1 MMRSVQDILLQHEI
15 PNKIS
20 KSYVHKRWSQ
30 ELRTLSYDR
39 VEEIKELHQKE
50 TSVYIVLEG
59 VVAPDFRSKE
69 LREKYGCETTVDLI
83 KRLLLPGEI
92 EDISREI
99 EKLSGY
105 RVVTLKEIKK
115 K

>member
-30 ELRTLSYDR
+30 ECGEEAVLELRTLSYDR

-50 TSVYIVLEG
+50 TSVYIVLE
-59 VVAPDFRSKE
+59 
-69 LREKYGCETTVDLI
+69 
-83 KRLLLPGEI
+83 
-92 EDISREI
+92 DISREI

>member
-1 MMRSVQDILLQHEI
+1 MQNEI
-15 PNKIS
+15 TKKIS
-20 KSYVHKRWSQ
+20 KSYVHISCSQ
-30 ELRTLSYDR
+30 ECGEEAVLELRTLSYDR

>member
-1 MMRSVQDILLQHEI
+1 MRSVQDILLQHEI

-30 ELRTLSYDR
+30 ECGEEAVLELRTLSYDR

-69 LREKYGCETTVDLI
+69 LREKNVMPGHFY
-83 KRLLLPGEI
+83 RMPPGEKQLI
-92 EDISREI
+92 GAFCEQECN
-99 EKLSGY
+99 GGQ
-105 RVVTLKEIKK
+105 V
-115 K
+115 

>member
-1 MMRSVQDILLQHEI
+1 MLPLIFVQKNLE
-15 PNKIS
+15 
-20 KSYVHKRWSQ
+20 KS
-30 ELRTLSYDR
+30 
-39 VEEIKELHQKE
+39 
-50 TSVYIVLEG
+50 
-59 VVAPDFRSKE
+59 A
-69 LREKYGCETTVDLI
+69 GCETTVDLI

>member
-30 ELRTLSYDR
+30 ECGEEAVLELRTLSYDR

-50 TSVYIVLEG
+50 TSVYIVLE
-59 VVAPDFRSKE
+59 A
-69 LREKYGCETTVDLI
+69 
-83 KRLLLPGEI
+83 LLPLI
-92 EDISREI
+92 FVQKNL
-99 EKLSGY
+99 EKSMAVKPL
-105 RVVTLKEIKK
+105 LI
-115 K
+115 

>member
-30 ELRTLSYDR
+30 ECGEEAVLELRTLSYDR
-39 VEEIKELHQKE
+39 VEEIKELHQKK

-59 VVAPDFRSKE
+59 VVALIFVQKN
-69 LREKYGCETTVDLI
+69 LEKIWL
-83 KRLLLPGEI
+83 
-92 EDISREI
+92 
-99 EKLSGY
+99 
-105 RVVTLKEIKK
+105 
-115 K
+115 

>member
-30 ELRTLSYDR
+30 ECGEEAVLELRTLSYDR

-69 LREKYGCETTVDLI
+69 LREKYGNSARERVINNLLDVQYIENI
-83 KRLLLPGEI
+83 KREI
-92 EDISREI
+92 MSI
-99 EKLSGY
+99 E
-105 RVVTLKEIKK
+105 
-115 K
+115 

>member
-30 ELRTLSYDR
+30 ECGEEAVLELRTLSYDR

-69 LREKYGCETTVDLI
+69 LREMSNNVKKSKKLKKGVD
-83 KRLLLPGEI
+83 EW
-92 EDISREI
+92 
-99 EKLSGY
+99 KL
-105 RVVTLKEIKK
+105 
-115 K
+115 